1 MIKKLLNILQNLIF
15 STIGNHI
22 KPGSF
27 KRTMDIAFVF
37 FEKIAFAFEDASKFY
52 IDVYQEIVDNELQ
65 LLNDYPL
72 QKILVVGSGSIPA
85 TPVLIAEK
93 SNTHVVCIDIDKQA
107 IKKSKS
113 LINTMHLNDKI
124 TVKSGDGIHFP
135 YDDYDAIF
143 ILYGM
148 KSQKEIIDSL
158 SESLPK
164 KIPII
169 LRVVP
174 QDDNALIDNTPFD
187 LSTLFTIKG
196 KVRTHSWGLLDSYL
210 LERKLEK

>member
-15 STIGNHI
+15 STIGDHI

-52 IDVYQEIVDNELQ
+52 IDVYQEMVDNELQ

-93 SNTHVVCIDIDKQA
+93 SNAEVVCIDIDKQA

-113 LINTMHLNDKI
+113 LINTMHLNNKI
-124 TVKSGDGIHFP
+124 KVKSGDGIHFP

-164 KIPII
+164 KIPVI

-174 QDDNALIDNTPFD
+174 QDDNALIDNTSFD

-196 KVRTHSWGLLDSYL
+196 KVRSHSWGLLDSYL
-210 LERKLEK
+210 LERK

>member
-1 MIKKLLNILQNLIF
+1 MMKKILNILQQLIF
-15 STIGNHI
+15 STIGDQI

-27 KRTMDIAFVF
+27 KRTMDIAFVL

-52 IDVYQEIVDNELQ
+52 INVYQEIVDKELR
-65 LLNDYPL
+65 LLNDYQL
-72 QKILVVGSGSIPA
+72 QNMLVVGSGSIPA
-85 TPVLIAEK
+85 TPILLAKK
-93 SNTHVVCIDIDKQA
+93 SNAQIVCIDIDKHA
-107 IKKSKS
+107 IQKSQHVLKRMK
-113 LINTMHLNDKI
+113 LDDKI
-124 TVKSGDGIHFP
+124 SVKSGDGIHFS

-164 KIPII
+164 KIPVI

-196 KVRTHSWGLLDSYL
+196 KVRSHSWGLLDSYL